1 MTQCAAVDL
10 LALAH
15 DVLDQAKGAG
25 RRTASVYTSDFS
37 GPALRALVET
47 AVALAALPTPDRI
60 ALARRAEDAAL
71 RAPGV
76 TNSSASLSV
85 VPVAER
91 EGAMERDHWYS
102 RATTRRGPSAT
113 GSRKAA

>member
-10 LALAH
+10 LVLAH
-15 DVLDQAKGAG
+15 DVLDQAKGVG
-25 RRTASVYTSDFS
+25 RRTASVYTSDFA

-47 AVALAALPTPDRI
+47 AVALAALPTH
-60 ALARRAEDAAL
+60 
-71 RAPGV
+71 
-76 TNSSASLSV
+76 SSASLSV

-113 GSRKAA
+113 GSREAA